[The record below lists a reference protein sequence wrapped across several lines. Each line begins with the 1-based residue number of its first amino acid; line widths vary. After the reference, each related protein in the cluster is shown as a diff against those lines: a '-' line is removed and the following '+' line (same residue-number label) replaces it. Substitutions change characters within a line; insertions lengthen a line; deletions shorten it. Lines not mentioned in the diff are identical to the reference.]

1 MPRHLEKQFNT
12 WSAVVYIPEDVQP
25 YFRKTKFMQTLRTDS
40 RSEAEILKLPYVAE
54 WKALIKAAR
63 SNRGPIN
70 VQAIAD
76 EVRLLRHE
84 IKNKWRGYEDEAILE
99 LADRLRD
106 NPDKAYADELLSRVA
121 GDWTPTDSFIEEWIA
136 QAEFQS
142 KTAHEA
148 NTNVRQFVS
157 QFRFFETTGLD
168 DLTGWVD
175 ALGATLSIPT
185 IKKKLGHV
193 RSYWTYC
200 VKKKYTKAPPPPLG
214 IVDAPKKNKNNSS
227 KLMRLMRRPWAVSDY
242 HKLLEASKDDL
253 VLTDLIKLSAHTGMR
268 REEICGMKLQQVT
281 SDSFRVEDAKSAAGW
296 REIPIH
302 KDIQQLVARLVDE
315 SDDGYLLPNLT
326 VNKHGT
332 RGSAIGARFS
342 RLKTKLGY
350 PHTQV
355 LHCFRYTLAFMMRD
369 AGIPENHAAL
379 IIGHE
384 IGGLTYSLYGNDISF
399 DTKVKIMDESVSYQK
414 GHRR

>member
-1 MPRHLEKQFNT
+1 MPSYLEKQFNT
-12 WSAVVYIPEDVQP
+12 WSAVVYIPVDVQS
-25 YFRKTKFMQTLRTDS
+25 YFRKTKFMQTLQTDS
-40 RSEAEILKLPYVAE
+40 RSKAEILKLPYVAE
-54 WKALIKAAR
+54 WKALIEAAR
-63 SNRGPIN
+63 SNQGPIN

-136 QAEFQS
+136 QADFQS

-168 DLTGWVD
+168 DLKGWVD
-175 ALGATLSIPT
+175 GLGATLSIPT

-200 VKKKYTKAPPPPLG
+200 VEQKYTKAPPPPQGL
-214 IVDAPKKNKNNSS
+214 VKAPKKNKNNSS
-227 KLMRLMRRPWAVSDY
+227 KLMQLKRRPWTVGDY
-242 HKLLEASKDDL
+242 HNLLAASKQDT
-253 VLTDLIKLSAHTGMR
+253 VLTDLIKLGAHTGMR
-268 REEICGMKLQQVT
+268 REEICAMRLEQVT
-281 SDSFRVEDAKSAAGW
+281 TDRFIVEDAKSAAGW

-302 KDIQQLVARLVDE
+302 KDIKQLVARLVSE
-315 SDDGYLLPNLT
+315 SADGYLLPNLT

-332 RGSAIGARFS
+332 RGSAIGTRFS
-342 RLKTKLGY
+342 RLKIKLGY
-350 PHTQV
+350 PQTQV
-355 LHCFRYTLAFMMRD
+355 LHCFRYTLSFMMRD
-369 AGIPENHAAL
+369 AGTPENHAAL
-379 IIGHE
+379 IVGHE
-384 IGGLTYSLYGNDISF
+384 AGGMTYGVYGRDISF
-399 DTKVKIMDESVSYQK
+399 ATKVQIMESVSYQK
-414 GHRR
+414 GHRP